1 MTDVPYIQGSIREY
15 DIKAAN
21 INTLLQA
28 GKISQDTYNYLVSLP
43 KQYREEYIGRL
54 IASDKGMYESI
65 HQSIIEA
72 KQYLFDS
79 NHINDNEVVRIAN
92 DAVYV
97 WRSNPLAYTSYGE
110 HVLFLMKDVY
120 TSFAK
125 IGPNA
130 VFFNGSDFDNLQIEI
145 IGMKKVLHYHTE
157 GFLSFLVT
165 ILYMLEKAPIEDIL
179 STYNRYYQQYISRS
193 LSYEHYREFNNES
206 NFRIGVNQDSICS
219 WTISSF
225 PGDIGVLDISYNAM
239 LLRDIY
245 QIILSI
251 WKQQGAGR

>member
-28 GKISQDTYNYLVSLP
+28 GKISQDTYDYLVRLP
-43 KQYREEYIGRL
+43 KQYREDFIGRL
-54 IASDKGMYESI
+54 ISTDKGIYESI
-65 HQSIIEA
+65 HQGIIEA
-72 KQYLFDS
+72 KQYLFES
-79 NHINDNEVVRIAN
+79 NHINDNEVIRIAN

-97 WRSNPLAYTSYGE
+97 WRSSPLTYTSYGD
-110 HVLFLMKDVY
+110 HVLFLMKGVY

-130 VFFNGSDFDNLQIEI
+130 VFFNGSDYQNLQIEV
-145 IGMKKVLHYHTE
+145 IGMKKVLHYHTN
-157 GFLSFLVT
+157 GFLSFLAS
-165 ILYMLEKAPIEDIL
+165 ILYMLEKAPIEDVL
-179 STYNRYYQQYISRS
+179 STYNRYYKQYISRS
-193 LSYEHYREFNNES
+193 LGYEHYREFNQES
-206 NFRIGVNQDSICS
+206 NFRIGVNQDSVCS

-225 PGDIGVLDISYNAM
+225 PGDIERVDISYNAM

-245 QIILSI
+245 QIILSV